1 MGIKLAS
8 HAYDQKNE
16 PIDRSCQPTSH
27 KNLLAHLFGLNLP
40 ITIVQAKKFLAERS
54 PLYMTARTVLRDLKL
69 QTEPLVAM
77 PIPPRP
83 TRSEADRALV
93 INWKKYLKW
102 EESNPLD
109 IEEPAA
115 LQARV
120 GYALRKCLTQMRFFP
135 ELW

>member
-1 MGIKLAS
+1 
-8 HAYDQKNE
+8 
-16 PIDRSCQPTSH
+16 
-27 KNLLAHLFGLNLP
+27 
-40 ITIVQAKKFLAERS
+40 
-54 PLYMTARTVLRDLKL
+54 MTARTVLRDLKA
-69 QTEPLVAM
+69 QTDPLVPM

-109 IEEPAA
+109 IEEGPV

-135 ELW
+135 ELWYVPFERHQG